1 MTYSRDELRRELRQ
15 MGAAGPETERAM
27 RRSMRAALSGGRV
40 SRRRLLATGGATL
53 SLGALL
59 AACGKSSPNE
69 GAVSRVGTVPPTTA
83 LPDAVVND
91 VTLLRTATSIEY
103 SALFVYDAVQSAGL
117 LSGDAAELA
126 KRFAEDHQ
134 RHAELF
140 ADLTTELGGE
150 EFRCPNPRLQR
161 VYVEPAVALI
171 AGDSEA
177 GIEPSPDPV
186 ADVLTLAHALES
198 LAGATYQSFVPLL
211 VDRGLRADAMQV
223 GEQEARHAA
232 VLAMAINPEQLIN
245 TSDLPGGEP
254 IAEGASTT
262 FAVPGAF
269 GSLAPIP
276 VTIGAPDETGARR
289 TVNLETPSLNSF
301 VYEYVGVC
309 PE

>member
-1 MTYSRDELRRELRQ
+1 MSYSRDELRRELRE
-15 MGAAGPETERAM
+15 MGAAGPDTERAM
-27 RRSMRAALSGGRV
+27 RRSLRAALAGDPV
-40 SRRRLLATGGATL
+40 SRRRLLVTGGATL

-69 GAVSRVGTVPPTTA
+69 GAISRVGTVPPTTA

-91 VTLLRTATSIEY
+91 VTLLRTATSLEY

-140 ADLTTELGGE
+140 AELTAELGGE
-150 EFRCPNPRLQR
+150 EYRCANPRLQETF
-161 VYVEPAVALI
+161 VEPAIRLI
-171 AGDSEA
+171 AGDAEA
-177 GIEPSPDPV
+177 GIEPSPDPST
-186 ADVLTLAHALES
+186 DVLTVAHALES

-211 VDRGLRADAMQV
+211 VERDLRADAMRV

-232 VLAMAINPEQLIN
+232 VLAMVINPDQLID

-254 IAEGASTT
+254 LPEGAPTT

-269 GSLAPIP
+269 GSLSPIP
-276 VTIGAPDETGARR
+276 VTIGAPVEAGTQV
-289 TVNLETPSLNSF
+289 TLNLETLSLNSF
-301 VYEYVGVC
+301 VYEYLGAC